1 MLPNQKHLFNIPED
15 ITYLNC
21 AYLSPQLRSVTAAG
35 HKSVSGKE
43 NPWLLTPPDFFT
55 LAEQTR
61 SLFAELIEARTDEIA
76 FIPAVSYGVAVAAMN
91 VKLDKNQV
99 VVVLEDQFPSNVY
112 PWREL
117 TKEKGAELKTVARP
131 ADDDWTEVLLKQI
144 DENTAV
150 VAVANCHWTDGSI
163 IDLVKLGQ
171 RCREVNAALVIDAT
185 QSLGALPFS
194 VSEVQPDFVIAAS
207 YKWLLGPYSLGYM
220 YVKPDYHDGVPLE
233 HNWINR
239 KDSEDFAGLVNYVD
253 DFQTGARRFDVGER
267 SNFALMPMAFAA
279 LKQIWDWQV
288 PEIASTLTAMT
299 AEIAQRATGLGLNV
313 APRHLRAGHLL
324 GIRFPAG
331 VPDGLVERLSHNQI
345 YVSVRGNSIRISPHL
360 YNTEHDIEKLF
371 KTLHLS
377 L

>member
-1 MLPNQKHLFNIPED
+1 MILNQKHLFNIPED

-35 HKSVSGKE
+35 QKSVSSKE

-55 LAEQTR
+55 LTEQTR
-61 SLFAELIEARTDEIA
+61 SLFAELIEAQADDIA
-76 FIPAVSYGVAVAAMN
+76 FIPAVSYGVSVAAMN
-91 VKLDKNQV
+91 VKVEKNQV

-117 TKEKGAELKTVARP
+117 AREKGAELKTVARP
-131 ADDDWTEVLLKQI
+131 EDDDWTETLLNNI

-171 RCREVNAALVIDAT
+171 RCKEIKAALVIDAT

-239 KDSEDFAGLVNYVD
+239 KYSEDFAGLVNYRD

-267 SNFALMPMAFAA
+267 SNFALMPMAFTA

-288 PEIASTLTAMT
+288 PEIASTLTTMT
-299 AEIAQRATGLGLNV
+299 AEIAHRAESLGLNV
-313 APRHLRAGHLL
+313 APPHLRAGHIL
-324 GIRFPAG
+324 GIRFPEG
-331 VPDGLVERLSHNQI
+331 VPTDLVERLSHNQI

-371 KTLHLS
+371 KTLHIS

>member
-1 MLPNQKHLFNIPED
+1 MIPNQKHLFNIPED

-35 HKSVSGKE
+35 HKSVSSKE

-55 LAEQTR
+55 LTEQTR
-61 SLFAELIEARTDEIA
+61 SLFAELIEARTDDIA
-76 FIPAVSYGVAVAAMN
+76 FIPAVSYGVAVAAIN
-91 VKLDKNQV
+91 VKVEKNQV

-117 TKEKGAELKTVARP
+117 AKEKGAELKTVARP
-131 ADDDWTEVLLKQI
+131 EDDDWTETLLNHI

-150 VAVANCHWTDGSI
+150 VAVANCHWTDGGI

-171 RCREVNAALVIDAT
+171 RCREIKAALVIDAT

-239 KDSEDFAGLVNYVD
+239 KHSENFAGLVNYRD

-288 PEIASTLTAMT
+288 PEIASKLSTMT
-299 AEIAQRATGLGLNV
+299 AEIAHRATALGLNV
-313 APRHLRAGHLL
+313 APPHLRAGHLL
-324 GIRFPAG
+324 GIRFPEG
-331 VPDGLVERLSHNQI
+331 VPADLVEQLSHNQI

-360 YNTEHDIEKLF
+360 YNTEHDIDKLF

>member
-1 MLPNQKHLFNIPED
+1 MIPNQKHLFNIPED

-21 AYLSPQLRSVTAAG
+21 AYLSPQLRSVTEAG

-43 NPWLLTPPDFFT
+43 NPWLLTAADFFT
-55 LAEQTR
+55 LTEQTR
-61 SLFAELIEARTDEIA
+61 SLFAGLIEARADDIA
-76 FIPAVSYGVAVAAMN
+76 FIPAVSYGVSVAAMN
-91 VKLDKNQV
+91 VKIEANQV

-112 PWREL
+112 SWREL
-117 TKEKGAELKTVARP
+117 AKEKGAEIKTVARP
-131 ADDDWTEVLLKQI
+131 QDDDWTAALLGHI

-163 IDLVKLGQ
+163 IDLVKLGH
-171 RCREVNAALVIDAT
+171 RCKEIKAALVIDAT

-239 KDSEDFAGLVNYVD
+239 KQSEDFAGLVNYRD
-253 DFQTGARRFDVGER
+253 DFQSGARRFDVGER
-267 SNFALMPMAFAA
+267 SNFALMPMALTA
-279 LKQIWDWQV
+279 LKQICDWKV
-288 PEIASTLTAMT
+288 PEIAATLSAVT
-299 AEIAQRATGLGLNV
+299 AEIAQRATALGLNV
-313 APRHLRAGHLL
+313 APPHLRVGHLL
-324 GIRFPAG
+324 GIRFPEG
-331 VPDGLVERLSHNQI
+331 VPTDLLERLSHNQI
-345 YVSVRGNSIRISPHL
+345 YVSVRGNSIRIAPHL
-360 YNTEHDIEKLF
+360 HNTEHDIEKLF
-371 KTLHLS
+371 NTLQAS

>member
-1 MLPNQKHLFNIPED
+1 MLPNQKHLFNIPDD

-35 HKSVSGKE
+35 HESVSGKE
-43 NPWLLTPPDFFT
+43 NPWLLTAPDFFT
-55 LAEQTR
+55 LTEQTR
-61 SLFAELIEARTDEIA
+61 SLFAELIGARADDIA
-76 FIPAVSYGVAVAAMN
+76 IIPAVSYGVAVAANN
-91 VKLDKNQV
+91 VKLEENQA

-117 TKEKGAELKTVARP
+117 AREKGAALRTVARP
-131 ADDDWTEVLLKQI
+131 ADDDWTEALLNHTDK
-144 DENTAV
+144 NTAV

-163 IDLVKLGQ
+163 IDLVKLSQ
-171 RCREVNAALVIDAT
+171 RCKEIKAALVIDAT
-185 QSLGALPFS
+185 QSLGALPLS
-194 VSEVQPDFVIAAS
+194 VSEVQADFIIAAS

-220 YVKPDYHDGVPLE
+220 YVKPDYHAGVPLE

-239 KDSEDFAGLVNYVD
+239 KDSEDFAGLVNYRD
-253 DFQTGARRFDVGER
+253 DFQSGARRFDVGER
-267 SNFALMPMAFAA
+267 SNFALMPMALAA

-288 PEIASTLTAMT
+288 PEIADTLATMT
-299 AEIAQRATGLGLNV
+299 AEIAQRATAFGLNV
-313 APRHLRAGHLL
+313 APPHLRAGHLL
-324 GIRFPAG
+324 GIRFPEG
-331 VPDGLVERLSHNQI
+331 VPVDLVERLSRNQI

-371 KTLHLS
+371 KTLQAS

>member
-55 LAEQTR
+55 LTEQTR
-61 SLFAELIEARTDEIA
+61 SLFAELIEARADDIA
-76 FIPAVSYGVAVAAMN
+76 FIPAASYGVSVAAMN
-91 VKLDKNQV
+91 VKVAANQV

-117 TKEKGAELKTVARP
+117 AREKGAELKTVARP
-131 ADDDWTEVLLKQI
+131 ADDDWTEALLNHI

-163 IDLVKLGQ
+163 IDLVKVGR
-171 RCREVNAALVIDAT
+171 RCKEIKSALVIDAT

-194 VSEVQPDFVIAAS
+194 VFEVQPDFVIAAG
-207 YKWLLGPYSLGYM
+207 YKWLLGPYSLGFM
-220 YVKPDYHDGVPLE
+220 YVKPDYHHGIPLE

-239 KDSEDFAGLVNYVD
+239 KHSEDFAGLVNYRD
-253 DFQTGARRFDVGER
+253 DFQGGARRFDVGER
-267 SNFALMPMAFAA
+267 SNFALMPMAHAA

-288 PEIASTLTAMT
+288 AEIAATLSAVT
-299 AEIAQRATGLGLNV
+299 AEIAQRATALGLNV
-313 APRHLRAGHLL
+313 APSHLRAGHLL
-324 GIRFPAG
+324 GIRFPDG
-331 VPDGLVERLSHNQI
+331 VPADLVERLSRNQI

-360 YNTEHDIEKLF
+360 YNTENDIEKLF
-371 KTLHLS
+371 NTLQAS
-377 L
+377 F

>member
-1 MLPNQKHLFNIPED
+1 MIPSQKHLFNIPED

-21 AYLSPQLRSVTAAG
+21 AYLSPQLRSVTEAG
-35 HKSVSGKE
+35 HKSVAGKE

-55 LAEQTR
+55 LTEQTR
-61 SLFAELIEARTDEIA
+61 SLFAALIEAQADDIA
-76 FIPAVSYGVAVAAMN
+76 IIPAVSYGVSVAVLN
-91 VKLDKNQV
+91 VKVAENHA

-117 TKEKGAELKTVARP
+117 AREKGAKLKTVARP
-131 ADDDWTEVLLKQI
+131 QDDDWTAALMDNI

-171 RCREVNAALVIDAT
+171 RCKEIKAALVIDAT

-220 YVKPDYHDGVPLE
+220 YVKPDYHAGVPLE

-239 KDSEDFAGLVNYVD
+239 KHSEDFAGLVNYRD
-253 DFQTGARRFDVGER
+253 DFQSGARRFDVGER
-267 SNFALMPMAFAA
+267 SNFALMPMAFTA
-279 LKQIWDWQV
+279 LKQICDWQV
-288 PEIASTLTAMT
+288 PEIASTLSTLT
-299 AEIAQRATGLGLNV
+299 AEIAQRAIALGLNV
-313 APRHLRAGHLL
+313 APTHLRAGHML
-324 GIRFPAG
+324 GIRFPEG
-331 VPDGLVERLSHNQI
+331 VPADLIEQLSRNQI
-345 YVSVRGNSIRISPHL
+345 YVSVRGNSIRISPHV

-371 KTLHLS
+371 KTLQAS
-377 L
+377 F